1 MDKAIGLVIA
11 VLVVIVSALFFNSYR
26 LSNDIQKMEKALS
39 DEQATNTALGNI
51 IDAYQVNE
59 AANRAATDRQLENE
73 RKLRN
78 ESDERLRRF
87 KAAGVGDSC
96 IDSRMPDSNISI
108 LQEYRWRCRHT
119 SKCRQ

>member
-1 MDKAIGLVIA
+1 MTTLRTALVALIGTAFLFLLLNRNHLANKVDKTEAELVA
-11 VLVVIVSALFFNSYR
+11 
-26 LSNDIQKMEKALS
+26 
-39 DEQATNTALGNI
+39 EQATNTALGNI
-51 IDAYQVNE
+51 IDAYGAND

-87 KAAGVGDSC
+87 KSAGAGDSC

-108 LQEYRWRCRHT
+108 LQE
-119 SKCRQ
+119 

>member
-1 MDKAIGLVIA
+1 MNKVIGIVIA
-11 VLVVIVSALFFNSYR
+11 ALVVIVSALLFKSYH
-26 LSNDIQKMEKALS
+26 LSNKVEKREAELVA
-39 DEQATNTALGNI
+39 EQATNTALGNI
-51 IDAYQVNE
+51 IDAYQVND
-59 AANRAATDRQLENE
+59 AANRIATTRQLENE

-108 LQEYRWRCRHT
+108 LQE
-119 SKCRQ
+119 

>member
-1 MDKAIGLVIA
+1 MNRVTAILIA
-11 VLVVIVSALFFNSYR
+11 VLVAIVSALLFNSYR
-26 LSNDIQKMEKALS
+26 LSNKVENTEKDLR
-39 DEQATNTALGNI
+39 DERNTNVALGNI
-51 IDAYQVNE
+51 IDAYGAND
-59 AANRAATDRQLENE
+59 AANRASTDRQLENE

-108 LQEYRWRCRHT
+108 LQE
-119 SKCRQ
+119 

>member
-1 MDKAIGLVIA
+1 MPNKITGGIIALLLV
-11 VLVVIVSALFFNSYR
+11 LFLLLLLNRNS
-26 LSNDIQKMEKALS
+26 LSNDIQKAEKALS

-59 AANRAATDRQLENE
+59 AANRAATTRQLENE

-108 LQEYRWRCRHT
+108 LQE
-119 SKCRQ
+119 

>member
-1 MDKAIGLVIA
+1 MPNKITGGMIA
-11 VLVVIVSALFFNSYR
+11 LLVVLFLLLLLNRNS
-26 LSNDIQKMEKALS
+26 LSNEVEKAEEALREEKS
-39 DEQATNTALGNI
+39 TNTALGNI
-51 IDAYQVNE
+51 IDAYQVND
-59 AANRAATDRQLENE
+59 AANRVATTRQLENE

-108 LQEYRWRCRHT
+108 LQE
-119 SKCRQ
+119 

>member
-1 MDKAIGLVIA
+1 MNKAIGLVIT
-11 VLVVIVSALFFNSYR
+11 VLVVIVSALLFNSYH
-26 LSNDIQKMEKALS
+26 LSNDVKNAEKALS
-39 DEQATNTALGNI
+39 DEQSTNKVLGSI

-59 AANRAATDRQLENE
+59 AANRTATTRQLENE

-108 LQEYRWRCRHT
+108 LQE
-119 SKCRQ
+119 

>member
-1 MDKAIGLVIA
+1 MNKAIGLVIA
-11 VLVVIVSALFFNSYR
+11 VLVVVVSALFFNSYR
-26 LSNDIQKMEKALS
+26 LSNKVEKTKAELVA
-39 DEQATNTALGNI
+39 EQATNTALGNI
-51 IDAYQVNE
+51 IDAYQVND
-59 AANRAATDRQLENE
+59 AANRTATARQLENE

-108 LQEYRWRCRHT
+108 LQE
-119 SKCRQ
+119 

>member
-1 MDKAIGLVIA
+1 MNKAIGIVIA
-11 VLVVIVSALFFNSYR
+11 LLVVVVSALFFNSYR
-26 LSNDIQKMEKALS
+26 LSNDIQKAEKALS

-108 LQEYRWRCRHT
+108 LQE
-119 SKCRQ
+119 

>member
-11 VLVVIVSALFFNSYR
+11 VLVVVVSALFFNNYR
-26 LSNDIQKMEKALS
+26 LSNDIQKAEKALS
-39 DEQATNTALGNI
+39 DEQTTNTALGNI

-59 AANRAATDRQLENE
+59 AANRAATARQLENE

-108 LQEYRWRCRHT
+108 LQE
-119 SKCRQ
+119 

>member
-1 MDKAIGLVIA
+1 MSGKLIVTLIT
-11 VLVVIVSALFFNSYR
+11 VLIILSLLLLLNRNS
-26 LSNDIQKMEKALS
+26 LSNEVEKAEGALREVQS
-39 DEQATNTALGNI
+39 TNTALGNI

-59 AANRAATDRQLENE
+59 AANRAATTRQLENE

-108 LQEYRWRCRHT
+108 LQE
-119 SKCRQ
+119 